1 MLNETSN
8 TTKVFKKPKI
18 WDKSLPSI
26 SIITITYNRLQDL
39 RETFSNIISQT
50 YPNLE
55 YIIIDGGSQDGT
67 VDFLH
72 ENSADISYWISEK
85 DAGIYDAMNKGA
97 LAATGDWLI
106 FMNCGDKFFAEDTLT
121 KVAEYLDNSVDVVY
135 GKFEYV
141 VNDKYG
147 YHTYQ
152 RQPYDLAIIWREI
165 PTCHQSI
172 FVKRELQVKYPFDTF
187 LTWCAD
193 HDFMAKVYVA
203 GYQFKEV
210 PVVIS
215 KFDGSGGVSR
225 DLLSFTK
232 ERWSICRRYFGKSFQ
247 QELYFFNEYKSFWL
261 QKNIISKIREMLP
274 SEWILA
280 LRKYRKIY

>member
-1 MLNETSN
+1 MIE
-8 TTKVFKKPKI
+8 KKNGGSRFLEKEIPFEQLLPKI
-18 WDKSLPSI
+18 SV
-26 SIITITYNRLQDL
+26 ITVSFNRYDGL
-39 RETFSNIISQT
+39 RETFASVNFQTFRNI
-50 YPNLE
+50 E
-55 YIIIDGGSQDGT
+55 YIVIDGGSHDETVNFLQDN
-67 VDFLH
+67 D
-72 ENSADISYWISEK
+72 DKISYWVSEK

-106 FMNCGDKFFAEDTLT
+106 FMNCGDKFFAEDTLA

-135 GKFEYV
+135 GKTEYV

-152 RQPYDLAIIWREI
+152 RQPYDLSIIWREI
-165 PTCHQSI
+165 PSCHQSI
-172 FVKRELQVKYPFDTF
+172 FVKRELQVKYPFDTL

-193 HDFMAKVYVA
+193 HDLIAKVYVA
-203 GYQFKEV
+203 GYHFQEV

-215 KFDGSGGVSR
+215 SFDASGGASR

-232 ERWSICRRYFGKSFQ
+232 ERWSICRKYFGKSLQ
-247 QELYFFNEYKSFWL
+247 QELYFINEYKSFWL
-261 QKNIISKIREMLP
+261 EKNIISKIREMVP
-274 SEWILA
+274 NEWILA